1 MDKKRNILSF
11 FTKSQQT
18 SNLSGSVSL
27 KESIIV
33 EKPTGTDEQTIVIDS
48 PLVDEPMIKRTTNLP
63 DTVVE
68 SSVQTSLASLSS
80 KYFYRTEYVNGIYLT
95 IFHSQSHT

>member
-1 MDKKRNILSF
+1 MSF
-11 FTKSQQT
+11 EQI

-33 EKPTGTDEQTIVIDS
+33 ETQDEQTIFIDS

-63 DTVVE
+63 GTVFE

-80 KYFYRTEYVNGIYLT
+80 KYF
-95 IFHSQSHT
+95 